1 MSELRAFMFKAK
13 PDHLERWKAHARSR
27 GKTLSGLIRY
37 LLDADMG
44 IVQISDLVY
53 VPGEPA
59 DLPPPMQI
67 AKELSQAVRATV
79 QGKCENRVPKGSFC
93 KRCGKIH

>member
-1 MSELRAFMFKAK
+1 MSELKAFMFKGK
-13 PDHLERWKAHARSR
+13 PEDLERWKIHAHSR

-44 IVQISDLVY
+44 IVKITDLVY
-53 VPGEPA
+53 VTPEPA
-59 DLPPPMQI
+59 RLPPPMQI
-67 AKELSQAVRATV
+67 ATELAEAVKITIK
-79 QGKCENRVPKGSFC
+79 GKCENRVPKGSFC